1 MFSDVVIYFQNV
13 VCLSIGVCN
22 LYLTLN
28 GACAYQQKRMRS
40 PLTFIREIAL
50 SAISRTQTFWK
61 YLVTLDSAHLLIIIP
76 VGMCKILIT
85 LSLILP
91 TVDSEIF
98 A

>member
-1 MFSDVVIYFQNV
+1 MFS
-13 VCLSIGVCN
+13 
-22 LYLTLN
+22 
-28 GACAYQQKRMRS
+28 GACAYQQKGMRS

-50 SAISRTQTFWK
+50 SAISLTQTFWK
-61 YLVTLDSAHLLIIIP
+61 YLVTLDNAHLLRIIP